1 MLTWRAAQSSNFGST
16 ANGKCALPLLF
27 LKYFRRETARS
38 KGALQYFVSSFI
50 SSLAGDE
57 GRPTYETAVSQLVG
71 LVNQTTAMEYAITTE
86 SLNVYRTG

>member
-1 MLTWRAAQSSNFGST
+1 M
-16 ANGKCALPLLF
+16 
-27 LKYFRRETARS
+27 
-38 KGALQYFVSSFI
+38 SSFI

-71 LVNQTTAMEYAITTE
+71 LVSQTTAIEYAITTE